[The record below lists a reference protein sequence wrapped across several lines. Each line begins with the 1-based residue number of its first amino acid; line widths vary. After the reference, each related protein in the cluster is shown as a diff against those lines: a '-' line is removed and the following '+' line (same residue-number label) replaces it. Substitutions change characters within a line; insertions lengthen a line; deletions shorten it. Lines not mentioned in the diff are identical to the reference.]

1 MTLKFGDVMVQKTIY
16 KKKRKS
22 GKGYRPRA
30 VSRLKKIARTR
41 LRNKRNARR

>member
-1 MTLKFGDVMVQKTIY
+1 MVQKTVY
-16 KKKRKS
+16 KKRRKT

-41 LRNKRNARR
+41 LRNNRNARR